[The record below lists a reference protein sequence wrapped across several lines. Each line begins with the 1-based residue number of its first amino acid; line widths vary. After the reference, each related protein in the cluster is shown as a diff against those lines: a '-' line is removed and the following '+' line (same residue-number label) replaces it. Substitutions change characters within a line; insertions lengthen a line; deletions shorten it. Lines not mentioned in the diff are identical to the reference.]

1 VIFLHVVSDQLVLY
15 TLIFSIFYFEKSC
28 RKHSTVA
35 VENKKKAKH
44 CQPSRAEKN
53 MYIIDA
59 GQCIRLT
66 LLHVYEHSLDY
77 SRWNESNVYEV
88 IILIIMFITKE
99 TIYKVKK
106 KTFDLLFLFLSLFFL
121 LVTNW

>member
-1 VIFLHVVSDQLVLY
+1 
-15 TLIFSIFYFEKSC
+15 
-28 RKHSTVA
+28 
-35 VENKKKAKH
+35 
-44 CQPSRAEKN
+44 

-88 IILIIMFITKE
+88 IILIMMFITKE

-106 KTFDLLFLFLSLFFL
+106 K
-121 LVTNW
+121 NI